1 VDHRVAA
8 PGKPV
13 DVRHMMEFHR
23 DDGFTE
29 QAEAFQQMPL

>member
-13 DVRHMMEFHR
+13 DVRHMMEFHCN
-23 DDGFTE
+23 DGFIE
-29 QAEAFQQMPL
+29 QAEAFRQMPL